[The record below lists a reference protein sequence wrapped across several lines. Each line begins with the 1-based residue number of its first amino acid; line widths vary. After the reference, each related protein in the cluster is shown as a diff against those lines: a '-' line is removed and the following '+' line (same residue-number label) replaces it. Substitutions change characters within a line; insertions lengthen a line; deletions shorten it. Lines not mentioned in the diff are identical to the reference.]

1 MRGKRNFQK
10 QNRDKKE
17 INFEIKTFL
26 KGKEMRTISEMYK
39 RSGGTAYQHTCS
51 ECRFFRDGKKGKCL
65 LYGGDQDWYGRYIA
79 CKFINSEN
87 DMPYGQMNIFDYV

>member
-1 MRGKRNFQK
+1 
-10 QNRDKKE
+10 
-17 INFEIKTFL
+17 
-26 KGKEMRTISEMYK
+26 MRTISEMYR
-39 RSGGTAYQHTCS
+39 RSGGTVYQHTCS